1 MSSLYPTSNYAV
13 VTFRIEYCGP
23 YFCCLQYRRRSG
35 KCAENF
41 SDLVA
46 ILQQTF
52 PACLVLRLPSHL
64 PRPHTYGFSNVS
76 NVVRLALIC
85 SFLKRL
91 LSDLARFSS
100 PACIAIALFCVGA
113 PCGWE
118 TAQAQDK
125 VPPSSKRP
133 ESIHRLRLTKFYDT
147 PDPLPPGKPGVL
159 IRSTALDEY
168 DLPLGVSAVRL
179 LYHSRSGNGDDVAA
193 SGVVLFPD
201 RKPPAGGWPVIAW
214 AHGLTGVARQCAPSL
229 TRNLQH
235 GTFLSMY
242 VNIGYAVVA
251 TDYTG
256 LGTSFRNAF
265 ADTPSNASDVI
276 YSIDAAR
283 CAVPQLSSRW
293 IAMGTG
299 EGAVNAL
306 AVAELEHDIRDP
318 NYLGSITL
326 SRLADL
332 QDIFEPLS
340 GVSYNLPL
348 FLAYGVK
355 TVYPRF
361 EVSDILTDKALP
373 LYQKIGQS
381 CGQTETGPT
390 VSAAEMLKPN
400 WASNKFVQQ
409 YFSRNRIGFK
419 SANSPLLVIS
429 SETDSSINQT
439 TNIVARLCKQGDRVQ
454 FEKYPEY
461 DPGRV
466 IGDSVRDQ
474 IAWIQARFANRSVP
488 ANCSAQ
494 R

>member
-1 MSSLYPTSNYAV
+1 MSN
-13 VTFRIEYCGP
+13 I
-23 YFCCLQYRRRSG
+23 
-35 KCAENF
+35 
-41 SDLVA
+41 
-46 ILQQTF
+46 
-52 PACLVLRLPSHL
+52 
-64 PRPHTYGFSNVS
+64 
-76 NVVRLALIC
+76 VRLALIG
-85 SFLKRL
+85 SFLKRR

-100 PACIAIALFCVGA
+100 PACIAIVLLCVGA
-113 PCGWE
+113 PCGWQ

-125 VPPSSKRP
+125 GPPSSKRL

-159 IRSTALDEY
+159 IRSTAFDEY
-168 DLPLGVSAVRL
+168 DLPRGVSAVRL

-214 AHGLTGVARQCAPSL
+214 AHGLTGVARRCAPSL
-229 TRNLQH
+229 SRNLQH

-256 LGTSFRNAF
+256 LGSSFRNAF
-265 ADTPSNASDVI
+265 ADTFSNASDVI
-276 YSIDAAR
+276 YSIPAAR
-283 CAVPQLSSRW
+283 RAVPQLGSRW

-299 EGAVNAL
+299 EGAMAVIG
-306 AVAELEHDIRDP
+306 VAELERDILDP

-332 QDIFEPLS
+332 QDIFEPLG

-355 TVYPRF
+355 TVYPQF
-361 EVSDILTDKALP
+361 EVSDLLTDAARP
-373 LYQKIGQS
+373 RYRKIEES
-381 CGQTETGPT
+381 CGDTEAVPT
-390 VSAAEMLKPN
+390 PAAAMLKPN

-409 YFSRNRIGFK
+409 YFERNRPGLK
-419 SANSPLLVIS
+419 SAHSPLLVIS
-429 SETDSSINQT
+429 SETDPVINQT

-488 ANCSAQ
+488 TNCSGQ